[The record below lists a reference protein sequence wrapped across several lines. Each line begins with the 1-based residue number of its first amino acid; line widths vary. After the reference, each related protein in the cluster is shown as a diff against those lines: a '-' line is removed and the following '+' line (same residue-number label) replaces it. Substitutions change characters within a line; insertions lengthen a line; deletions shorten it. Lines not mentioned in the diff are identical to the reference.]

1 MLFEYAIVA
10 AFLLLGAIFVLGAL
24 VFGILVRPNRPSKEK
39 SSTYECGEIPIGSAW
54 FRFNPRFYVLA
65 LVFIVFDVEIALMY
79 PVATVFRKWVTND
92 NGWVAL
98 IEIAAFLGILFAAL
112 AYIWARGD
120 LDWIKQI
127 QREKVMDEKTLK
139 QVIRDASSH
148 D

>member
-39 SSTYECGEIPIGSAW
+39 SSTYECGERPIGVAW
-54 FRFNPRFYVLA
+54 FRFNPRFYILA

-79 PVATVFRKWVTND
+79 PVATVFRSWVENG

-120 LDWIKQI
+120 LNWIKQI

-139 QVIRDASSH
+139 QVIRDASTH